1 MARSLLLFEN
11 LETTPRRRLFALGG
25 TAVVAT
31 PCAWL
36 SPLFWCALGM
46 AISLLRNETSTTS
59 AGLLLGV
66 GYGLALVATNTI
78 HSLGHV
84 LGGRLA
90 GTPPETVLLT
100 ATRDVCS
107 FGKRVP
113 VPPKGTRIARALGGP
128 LTNLCVGALALWLG
142 RVSGLQW
149 VEVLGFVNL
158 AIGLWTL
165 CPVPSLDGWVIW
177 GLLAGRRR

>member
-25 TAVVAT
+25 TAIVAT
-31 PCAWL
+31 PYAWL
-36 SPLFWCALGM
+36 SPLFWCALGVAM
-46 AISLLRNETSTTS
+46 SLLRNGTPTTS
-59 AGLLLGV
+59 ARLLLGV
-66 GYGLALVATNTI
+66 GYGLALIA
-78 HSLGHV
+78 GHV

-107 FGKRVP
+107 FGKRAP
-113 VPPKGTRIARALGGP
+113 VPPQGTRITRALGGP

-142 RVSGLQW
+142 RVSGLPW
-149 VEVLGFVNL
+149 VEVLGFVNV